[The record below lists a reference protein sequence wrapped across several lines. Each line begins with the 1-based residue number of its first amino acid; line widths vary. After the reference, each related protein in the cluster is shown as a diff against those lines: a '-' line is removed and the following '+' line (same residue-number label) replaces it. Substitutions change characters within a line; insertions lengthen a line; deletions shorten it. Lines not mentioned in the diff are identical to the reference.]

1 MKSIKLDLQMGTS
14 SANAIRASRPKVLH
28 QQAGYKTAAL
38 PHYLEHAEVTCDLGG
53 AHIRPSLEPNVS
65 NRCKSEIGEVEVDT
79 ELRRLGPLGRWSAH
93 G

>member
-38 PHYLEHAEVTCDLGG
+38 PHYLEHAEVTCDPGG
-53 AHIRPSLEPNVS
+53 AHIRRSLS
-65 NRCKSEIGEVEVDT
+65 K
-79 ELRRLGPLGRWSAH
+79 RLLCFRLKNMEFVLCQR
-93 G
+93 

>member
-38 PHYLEHAEVTCDLGG
+38 PHYLEHAEVTCDPGG
-53 AHIRPSLEPNVS
+53 AHIRLSLTCQTVFYLIP
-65 NRCKSEIGEVEVDT
+65 
-79 ELRRLGPLGRWSAH
+79 
-93 G
+93 